1 MVVANKSA
9 PLARGGTY
17 WLTVLI
23 AISVRSSLMRSDE
36 DNFSLLNSYFIEE
49 GVISKNRTYN
59 QDLWLYHLTSTSK
72 VKDFPSLVYMVILVR
87 DVASLSLPIIYQNAT
102 KPLPQICVDMAKV
115 GFRANLRC
123 KTI

>member
-36 DNFSLLNSYFIEE
+36 DNFSLLNSYFDKSSVYLQI
-49 GVISKNRTYN
+49 T
-59 QDLWLYHLTSTSK
+59 LY
-72 VKDFPSLVYMVILVR
+72 I
-87 DVASLSLPIIYQNAT
+87 
-102 KPLPQICVDMAKV
+102 
-115 GFRANLRC
+115 
-123 KTI
+123 